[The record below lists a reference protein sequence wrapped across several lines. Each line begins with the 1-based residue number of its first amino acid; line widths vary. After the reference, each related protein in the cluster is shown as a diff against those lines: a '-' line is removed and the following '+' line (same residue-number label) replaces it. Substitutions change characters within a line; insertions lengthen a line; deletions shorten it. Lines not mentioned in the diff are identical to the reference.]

1 MRKPQN
7 QGVMRP
13 FVAVFA
19 AIAFVFS
26 PFAVLA
32 QQQPDAEQ
40 QQDGD
45 DEKSEPQDPAGPT
58 PKLFLVPT
66 QGVRDGISSIIP
78 ERVGEMSRG
87 QLKGKSQIELLPT
100 YDKLQKQGGGRANA
114 AVAEA
119 ERLYTSGI
127 GLLTAGEDEKAS
139 KTFQKAVDLMEQ
151 NIADMTNFDVLADA
165 YKNMALA
172 YFNAGYDFDGRKH
185 MKVFAHLRP
194 DAKLDQ
200 EKFPKELR
208 NVFDSEARKVDKGG
222 PGKLVIEADV
232 DEAMVYI
239 DGEMRGKTPATVE
252 DVGYGYH
259 YMVVRSPSGGVWS
272 EQIRVRGRGKK
283 QDFKVELGA
292 GSAKAKADGEDEEA
306 DEPAFYSGL
315 KEAIKSGEFATKE
328 LEPYLTELVT
338 RTGAQYIAWIA
349 MVRQGREYAAVPFVY
364 RAEDGL
370 LVRADEVKFNI
381 QLSNLRVGVSQ
392 LANHIVDAVE
402 TMPEDKAIT
411 TVALGAPKEEEK
423 PATTSDKGEQETEV
437 AQKEETTDSSTDT
450 SDAAKDDG
458 AKDDPDGAVADKG
471 EDKSVKPLPDPEPS
485 EKEGESDKWLWVGA
499 GSAAV
504 IVTGLVVGGIVYA
517 SGGGSDGPS
526 SFDAQLT
533 W

>member
-1 MRKPQN
+1 MRQSQH

-19 AIAFVFS
+19 ALAFVFS

-32 QQQPDAEQ
+32 QQSADGEQ
-40 QQDGD
+40 QKEGEGEQAQPA
-45 DEKSEPQDPAGPT
+45 KPAGPT
-58 PKLFLVPT
+58 PKLFVVPT
-66 QGVRDGISSIIP
+66 QGVRDEISSIIP
-78 ERVGEMSRG
+78 ERVGEMLRG
-87 QLKGKSQIELLPT
+87 QLEGKSQIELLPS
-100 YDKLQKQGGGRANA
+100 YEKLQKQGGGRANA

-139 KTFQKAVDLMEQ
+139 KTFQKAVDIMEQ
-151 NIADMTNFDVLADA
+151 NIADLTNFDVLADA

-172 YFNAGYDFDGRKH
+172 YFNAGYDFDGRKK

-194 DAKLDQ
+194 EATLDA

-208 NVFDSEARKVDKGG
+208 QVFEDEAKKVKKGG
-222 PGKLVIEADV
+222 PGKLIIEADV
-232 DEAMVYI
+232 DEALVYI
-239 DGEMRGKTPATVE
+239 DGVMKGKTPATVE

-292 GSAKAKADGEDEEA
+292 GKKQQAGEDDSDA
-306 DEPAFYSGL
+306 PAFYSGL
-315 KEAIKSGEFATKE
+315 QEAIKSGSFATKE
-328 LEPYLTELVT
+328 LEPYLSELVT
-338 RTGAQYIAWIA
+338 RTGAQYVGWVA
-349 MVRQGREYAAVPFVY
+349 MVRQGREYVAAPFVY
-364 RAEDGL
+364 RASDGL
-370 LVRADEVKFNI
+370 LVQADSVKFNI

-392 LANHIVDAVE
+392 LANRMVTAVE

-411 TVALGAPKEEEK
+411 SVELGAPEEEEK
-423 PATTSDKGEQETEV
+423 PTVAAGAGESKTEDAEQGQSEGAGAEAGEEKPTEV
-437 AQKEETTDSSTDT
+437 AAADEE
-450 SDAAKDDG
+450 KDEG
-458 AKDDPDGAVADKG
+458 Q
-471 EDKSVKPLPDPEPS
+471 SVKPLPEPDPS
-485 EKEGESDKWLWVGA
+485 DKEGESDKWLWIGGGA
-499 GSAAV
+499 AALGV
-504 IVTGLVVGGIVYA
+504 ALVVGGIVYA
-517 SGGGSDGPS
+517 ADSGSDGPE